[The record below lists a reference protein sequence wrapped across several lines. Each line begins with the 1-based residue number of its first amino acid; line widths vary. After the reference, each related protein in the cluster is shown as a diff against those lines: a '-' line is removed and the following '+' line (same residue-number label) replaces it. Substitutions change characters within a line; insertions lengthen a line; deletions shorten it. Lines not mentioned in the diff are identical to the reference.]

1 MLRYSSRQTVKKS
14 VSQIEGSL
22 VAESI
27 EVSSTCY
34 AAGEDESESRKTRCT
49 DKISFDW
56 EMHEKVKRKRVTFS
70 RCSMDTA
77 EGKRKRHHSLGRA
90 LALQIVPNR
99 TLSDNSSVDII
110 ADYRYL
116 DFNFLLIYFVLINQ
130 RRVLPGSNTLSW
142 FLL

>member
-1 MLRYSSRQTVKKS
+1 
-14 VSQIEGSL
+14 
-22 VAESI
+22 
-27 EVSSTCY
+27 
-34 AAGEDESESRKTRCT
+34 
-49 DKISFDW
+49 
-56 EMHEKVKRKRVTFS
+56 
-70 RCSMDTA
+70 MDTA

-90 LALQIVPNR
+90 LALQIPNR
-99 TLSDNSSVDII
+99 TLSSNSSVDII